1 MTLPMMKTL
10 DPRRLATH
18 DALITRSR
26 RNEAPF
32 ARAARQLRSNH
43 IERRYKAGTK
53 RSERAG
59 KSGRLKVRRAKSAPG
74 SSCRTACPIGALP
87 SRFMP

>member
-1 MTLPMMKTL
+1 MTKTL

-32 ARAARQLRSNH
+32 APRPDSCAVTTLSAALQGRDK
-43 IERRYKAGTK
+43 EA
-53 RSERAG
+53 ECAG
-59 KSGRLKVRRAKSAPG
+59 KSGRLKVRRAKPEPG
-74 SSCRTACPIGALP
+74 SSCRIACPIGALP